1 MSQTPASVL
10 IRLPAVCRKTA
21 LKRTQLYELMKRGDF
36 PRAIRLS
43 LRSVAWVSTEVD
55 EWIRN
60 RIAAAQA
67 TSAKKGGE

>member
-1 MSQTPASVL
+1 MSQTPASDL